1 MISNEWKIVFL
12 DAWTTS
18 NGDLPWTPI
27 ARLGNFSAYDRTDAH
42 LIGDRALDA
51 DIVIVNKFPVNR
63 QTLACMPKVKYI
75 VVAATGYNNIDGE
88 AVEERGIPVSNVR
101 DYSTDSV
108 AQHVFSML
116 LAICN
121 RSAYYDSEVKK
132 GRWAE
137 GPDFCFY
144 DHSILP
150 LAGKVMG
157 IFGFGAIGRRVAE
170 IAHAFGMKVLAVTRD
185 LEKPR
190 PDYVHYV
197 PMNELLAQSDV
208 ISLHCA
214 LTPATERLIRAETIA
229 GMKEGVI
236 LVNTGRGQLVDEGD
250 VLDALGSGKIS
261 CAALDVLSV
270 EPPSSGNR
278 LWQHPNTFVTP
289 HIAWAGKDARSRLIE
304 GIAAHIALFQEGRV
318 EQRVY

>member
-1 MISNEWKIVFL
+1 MSAKEWNIVFL

-18 NGDLPWTPI
+18 NGDLPWTPVE
-27 ARLGNFSAYDRTDAH
+27 RLGHFTAFDRTDAR
-42 LIGDRALDA
+42 LMGDKALDA

-75 VVAATGYNNIDGE
+75 VVAATGYNNIDRE

-116 LAICN
+116 LAIFN
-121 RSAYYDSEVKK
+121 RSEYYHHEVKK
-132 GRWAE
+132 GRWAQV
-137 GPDFCFY
+137 PDFCFY
-144 DHSILP
+144 DHSIAP

-157 IFGFGAIGRRVAE
+157 IIGFGAIGRRVAD
-170 IAHAFGMKVLAVTRD
+170 IGHAFGMKVLAVTRD

-197 PMNELLAQSDV
+197 PMDELLAQSD
-208 ISLHCA
+208 IITLHCA
-214 LTPATERLIRAETIA
+214 LTPATEHLIRAESIA
-229 GMKEGVI
+229 GMKDGVV
-236 LVNTGRGQLVDEGD
+236 LVNTGRGQLLDEAA
-250 VLDALGSGKIS
+250 VLDALDNGKIS

-270 EPPSSGNR
+270 EPPSAENR
-278 LWQHPNTFVTP
+278 LWQHPKAFVTP
-289 HIAWAGKDARSRLIE
+289 HIAWAGRDARRRLLD
-304 GIAAHIALFQEGRV
+304 GIAAHIAAFQQGQL